1 MTAVRTRPLKDFA
14 VAGGLVGG
22 PLGSR
27 LAKRDFVPEG
37 VPVIRGENLAGGGYF
52 SSAGLV
58 FVPAGRA
65 DDAFARHLAVPGD
78 LVLTQRGTLGQV
90 GIVPAGI
97 HDRYLLSPAQA
108 RIRVDPDRADVR
120 FLYYCLS
127 DPGMVALIRSRAVT
141 TRVPRVTPDI
151 LGDLPVPARPLPEQR
166 AVAEILGALD
176 DKIAAN
182 ERTAETCLELASAS
196 FAAAPAG
203 PPQRLGQV
211 AELHDGPH
219 ATPVKT
225 ASGPWF
231 LSISSLD
238 AGRLDLAASAHL
250 SEEDFASWTRRV
262 RPRADDVLF
271 SYETR
276 LGHAALMPPGVRAC
290 LGRRMA
296 LLRAKNP
303 ETGGALLLHAYLSPV
318 FQDEIA
324 RRSVHSTTVD
334 RLPLGDMP
342 SWPLPLPAVGERAG
356 LSARLDALHASAAQT
371 AAESRTL
378 AALRDT
384 LLPGLVSGRLQ
395 VGDAARAAEEAG

>member
-14 VAGGLVGG
+14 APDGLVGG

-27 LAKRDFVPEG
+27 LGKRDFVPEG
-37 VPVIRGENLAGGGYF
+37 VPVIRGQNLAGDGYF
-52 SSAGLV
+52 ASAGLV
-58 FVPAGRA
+58 FVPAAAA
-65 DDAFARHLAVPGD
+65 DGALARHLAVPGD

-90 GIVPAGI
+90 GIVPAEI
-97 HDRYLLSPAQA
+97 HERYVLSPAQA
-108 RIRVDPDRADVR
+108 RIRVDPDRADTR
-120 FLYYCLS
+120 FLYYCFR
-127 DPGMVALIRSRAVT
+127 DPAMVALLHSRAVNT
-141 TRVPRVTPDI
+141 GVPHVTPEV
-151 LGDLPVPARPLPEQR
+151 LGGLPVPARPLPEQR
-166 AVAEILGALD
+166 AVAEVLGALD

-182 ERTAETCLELASAS
+182 ARTAATCLELADAS
-196 FAAAPAG
+196 FAVAPAG
-203 PPQRLGQV
+203 PPARLGEV

-238 AGRLDLAASAHL
+238 AGRLDLTASAHL
-250 SEEDFASWTRRV
+250 SEEDFARWTRRV
-262 RPRADDVLF
+262 QPRTGDVLF

-296 LLRAKNP
+296 LLRAKTP
-303 ETGGALLLHAYLSPV
+303 SAGGALLLHAYLSPA
-318 FQDEIA
+318 FQDEIG
-324 RRSVHSTTVD
+324 RRTLRGATVD

-342 SWPLPLPAVGERAG
+342 DWPLPLPAEGERAG
-356 LSARLDALHASAAQT
+356 LSARLEALHASAAQA
-371 AAESRTL
+371 AAENDTL

-384 LLPGLVSGRLQ
+384 LLPGLVSGRVP
-395 VGDAARAAEEAG
+395 VGDAARAVGAAG